1 MNMWIKLHYRYD
13 GKPVMVQTKN
23 ITNYGESTNNNCST
37 DVFFIGNDENYITVK
52 ETIEEIENMITE
64 DW

>member
-1 MNMWIKLHYRYD
+1 MNMWIKLHCRYD

-23 ITNYGESTNNNCST
+23 IINYGESTNNNCST

-52 ETIEEIENMITE
+52 ETVEEIEKMITE

>member
-1 MNMWIKLHYRYD
+1 MWIKLHYKYN

-23 ITNYGESTNNNCST
+23 ITSYGESTVDCAT
-37 DVFFIGNDENYITVK
+37 DVFFIGDDENYITVK
-52 ETIEEIENMITE
+52 ETVEEIEKMITE